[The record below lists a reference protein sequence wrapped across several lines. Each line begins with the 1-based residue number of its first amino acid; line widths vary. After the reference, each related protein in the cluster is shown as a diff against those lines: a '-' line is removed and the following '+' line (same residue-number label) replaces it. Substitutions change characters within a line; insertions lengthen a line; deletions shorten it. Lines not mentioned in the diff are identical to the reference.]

1 MRFRAKVLATD
12 MTVEFIE
19 LEASDMHEAAR
30 VAESS
35 GVRILDIHARRGS
48 WLTRSRQ
55 QRFNLAVFNQQL
67 YALLDAGQPIVDTIE
82 VLGRKDR
89 KGKHRAIYDTLLQS
103 LKQGRQLS
111 DSMEALPS
119 VFPALYVAMV
129 RSSETTGTVRKS
141 INRFMFYQAQVGEI
155 RSKLIGAAIYPA
167 ILLSVGFLV
176 ISFLMLYVL
185 PRFSEVFEDASARA
199 QQSAGFVAWW
209 GGFVRD
215 NTLLA
220 WLGFFVLI
228 ATAIAAAAN
237 HRFRQFFARKMEQ
250 APMIGEIIWTL
261 QMARMYRTLGM
272 LLHSGVG
279 VLTAMRMTQA
289 TLPASM
295 SEDLGRAIGNVSEGK
310 PMSETM
316 ADCGLSTEVAQ
327 RLLAAGESSGKLDE
341 MMERIADFY
350 DQEMRSWIDTA
361 SRVVEPLL
369 MVALGLVIGVIV
381 LMLYAP
387 IFDLANAF

>member
-1 MRFRAKVLATD
+1 MRFRAKVLTTG
-12 MTVEFIE
+12 MTVEFVE
-19 LEASDMHEAAR
+19 LDASDVREAAQ
-30 VAESS
+30 VVESS
-35 GVRILDIHARRGS
+35 GVRILDMQARRAG
-48 WLTRSRQ
+48 WPGHSR
-55 QRFNLAVFNQQL
+55 QRFNLEVFNQQL

-111 DSMEALPS
+111 DAMQALPS
-119 VFPALYVAMV
+119 VFPPLYVAMV

-141 INRFMFYQAQVGEI
+141 INRFIFYQAQVSEI

-185 PRFSEVFEDASARA
+185 PRFSEVFEDAAARA
-199 QQSAGFVAWW
+199 QQSARFVAWW

-215 NTLLA
+215 NTSLA
-220 WLGFFVLI
+220 WSGFVVLI
-228 ATAIAAAAN
+228 AMAMAVAAN
-237 HRFRQFFARKMEQ
+237 PRFRQFFASKMQQ

-279 VLTAMRMTQA
+279 VLTAMKMTQA

-295 SEDLGRAIGNVSEGK
+295 SADLGRAIGSISEGK

-316 ADCGLSTEVAQ
+316 AECDLSTEVAQ

-350 DQEMRSWIDTA
+350 DQEMRRWIDTA

-381 LMLYAP
+381 LMLYSP